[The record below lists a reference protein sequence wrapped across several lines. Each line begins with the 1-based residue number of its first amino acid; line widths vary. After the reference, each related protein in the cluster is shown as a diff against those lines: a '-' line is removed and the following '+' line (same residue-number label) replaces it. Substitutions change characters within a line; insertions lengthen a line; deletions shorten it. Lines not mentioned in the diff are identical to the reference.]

1 MLRNTPC
8 GARCLRRRLDRSG
21 GRSGRV
27 RGEAE
32 WNRKTVSTGQE
43 NSQDGLGGK
52 QNGTGGSCTGQE
64 DDGTDYEG
72 GRQVRR

>member
-1 MLRNTPC
+1 MSQEET
-8 GARCLRRRLDRSG
+8 GQVRRTVWAG
-21 GRSGRV
+21 QVG
-27 RGEAE
+27 AE

-52 QNGTGGSCTGQE
+52 LNGTGGGRTGQE

-72 GRQVRR
+72 GHQVRR

>member
-21 GRSGRV
+21 GRSRRGR
-27 RGEAE
+27 GGAE

-52 QNGTGGSCTGQE
+52 LNGTGGGRTGQE

-72 GRQVRR
+72 GHQVRR